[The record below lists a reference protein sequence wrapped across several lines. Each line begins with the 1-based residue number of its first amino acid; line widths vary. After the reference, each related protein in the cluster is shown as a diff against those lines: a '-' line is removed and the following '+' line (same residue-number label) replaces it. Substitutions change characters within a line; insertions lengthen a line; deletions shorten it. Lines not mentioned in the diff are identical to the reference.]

1 MDLYIK
7 AVEEIGFKKTNQ
19 DVYES
24 LSMIT
29 FKQNGVEL
37 TLQVFDD
44 YTNIFTSKSIKYTEK
59 AFNVFRLVELQLP
72 QAIRSIVR
80 FWAKNGVK
88 LGKAKEKK

>member
-1 MDLYIK
+1 
-7 AVEEIGFKKTNQ
+7 
-19 DVYES
+19 
-24 LSMIT
+24 MIT

-88 LGKAKEKK
+88 LGGKK